1 MKIGELAKAANTP
14 VETIRY
20 YEREQLLPEPA
31 RTDGN
36 YRIYD
41 DEHAQRLGF
50 IRRCRSLDMTLDEIR
65 SLLKFR
71 DAPQD
76 DCGEVNQLLDDH
88 IGHVAARI
96 SELKTLEKQL
106 KALRLQ
112 CCGPR
117 VGERLRHPA
126 GSWTRCHARV
136 RRPRP
141 SGSTRAT
148 CIGSLHGTTAAR
160 RTAEPAEAWT
170 VTHVAPSFP
179 ASLTAP
185 ATELGIS

>member
-1 MKIGELAKAANTP
+1 MKIGELAKVANTP

-20 YEREQLLPEPA
+20 YELEQLLPEPA

-76 DCGEVNQLLDDH
+76 DCGQVNQLLDDH

-112 CCGPR
+112 CVGPESAQSCGILQELDTAALTPETF
-117 VGERLRHPA
+117 GQHA
-126 GSWTRCHARV
+126 GHV
-136 RRPRP
+136 H
-141 SGSTRAT
+141 
-148 CIGSLHGTTAAR
+148 GSLHNTAAKR
-160 RTAEPAEAWT
+160 SA
-170 VTHVAPSFP
+170 
-179 ASLTAP
+179 
-185 ATELGIS
+185 

>member
-1 MKIGELAKAANTP
+1 MKIGELAKVTNTP

-20 YEREQLLPEPA
+20 YERELLLPEPA

-71 DAPQD
+71 DAPQE

-96 SELKTLEKQL
+96 AELKTLEKQL

-112 CCGPR
+112 CSGAAPQCGILQ
-117 VGERLRHPA
+117 ELD
-126 GSWTRCHARV
+126 
-136 RRPRP
+136 
-141 SGSTRAT
+141 
-148 CIGSLHGTTAAR
+148 TAALD
-160 RTAEPAEAWT
+160 TEGFGQHAG
-170 VTHVAPSFP
+170 HVHGA
-179 ASLTAP
+179 LHAP
-185 ATELGIS
+185 ARRQG

>member
-1 MKIGELAKAANTP
+1 MKIGDLAKATNTP

-20 YEREQLLPEPA
+20 YEREQLLPAPA

-41 DEHAQRLGF
+41 DEHTQRLGF

-71 DAPQD
+71 DAPQE

-88 IGHVAARI
+88 IGHVASRI
-96 SELKTLEKQL
+96 AELKTLEKQL

-112 CCGPR
+112 CGGPESASACGILQELDTAALSPETF
-117 VGERLRHPA
+117 GQHA
-126 GSWTRCHARV
+126 GHVHGT
-136 RRPRP
+136 
-141 SGSTRAT
+141 
-148 CIGSLHGTTAAR
+148 LHG
-160 RTAEPAEAWT
+160 
-170 VTHVAPSFP
+170 
-179 ASLTAP
+179 ASAKR
-185 ATELGIS
+185 S

>member
-20 YEREQLLPEPA
+20 YEREQLLPAPA

-76 DCGEVNQLLDDH
+76 DCGQVNQLLDDH

-112 CCGPR
+112 CCGPESANAC
-117 VGERLRHPA
+117 GILQELDTATPA
-126 GSWTRCHARV
+126 PETFGQHAGHV
-136 RRPRP
+136 H
-141 SGSTRAT
+141 
-148 CIGSLHGTTAAR
+148 GSLHGTSAR
-160 RTAEPAEAWT
+160 RPA
-170 VTHVAPSFP
+170 
-179 ASLTAP
+179 
-185 ATELGIS
+185 

>member
-50 IRRCRSLDMTLDEIR
+50 IRRCRSLDMTLGEIR

-112 CCGPR
+112 CCGPESANAC
-117 VGERLRHPA
+117 GILQELDAATLASETFGQHA
-126 GSWTRCHARV
+126 GHV
-136 RRPRP
+136 H
-141 SGSTRAT
+141 
-148 CIGSLHGTTAAR
+148 GSLHNTAGKR
-160 RTAEPAEAWT
+160 
-170 VTHVAPSFP
+170 S
-179 ASLTAP
+179 
-185 ATELGIS
+185 G

>member
-112 CCGPR
+112 CGGPESAHNCGILQELDTAALASENF
-117 VGERLRHPA
+117 GQHA
-126 GSWTRCHARV
+126 GHV
-136 RRPRP
+136 H
-141 SGSTRAT
+141 
-148 CIGSLHGTTAAR
+148 GSLHG
-160 RTAEPAEAWT
+160 
-170 VTHVAPSFP
+170 
-179 ASLTAP
+179 ASAKR
-185 ATELGIS
+185 S